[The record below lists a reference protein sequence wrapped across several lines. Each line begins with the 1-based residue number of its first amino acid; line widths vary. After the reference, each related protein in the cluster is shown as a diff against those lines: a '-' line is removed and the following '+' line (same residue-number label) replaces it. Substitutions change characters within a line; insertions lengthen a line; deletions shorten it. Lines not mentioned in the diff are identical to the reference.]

1 MTEKNEMT
9 SSKHIAGIIPVSK
22 VKTDLNLVWHPSMMP
37 IENDFYAIQRS
48 IVECSYMGC
57 KTIWVVCDETIAP
70 LLKKVCGDFVLS
82 LTQHE
87 RAKFA
92 RFSNEMKRHVPIFY
106 VPISYKHMNKKGLGV
121 SVMEGVYAS
130 YTISQKFS
138 KWIVPYRYYV
148 STPYGVYY
156 PRNVTVRAVVR
167 DNESMFLT
175 HNGESA
181 LTGANLGFSFSAR
194 QFKHC
199 SYLFKRMDVK
209 TDYTLDKVFGDAIM
223 YENSE
228 SYELDYYK
236 DISTWDG
243 YRSYMS
249 EPLRLNND
257 WKYCFENAFKKEE
270 RKLD

>member
-22 VKTDLNLVWHPSMMP
+22 VETDMNLVLHPSMLP
-37 IENDFYAIQRS
+37 IDSDFYAIQRS

-57 KTIWVVCDETIAP
+57 KTIWVVCDESIAP

-92 RFSNEMKRHVPIFY
+92 NFSSELKRHVPIFY
-106 VPISYKHMNKKGLGV
+106 VPVSYKHMNKKGLGV

-130 YTISQKFS
+130 YTVSDKLS
-138 KWIVPYRYYV
+138 KWVTPYRYYV
-148 STPYGVYY
+148 SMPYGAYH
-156 PRNVTVRAVVR
+156 PKNVDVRSIVKN
-167 DNESMFLT
+167 NESMFLT
-175 HNGESA
+175 HDGESA
-181 LTGANLGFSFSAR
+181 LTGANLGFSFSVR

-209 TDYTLDKVFGDAIM
+209 TNYTLDKVFGDAIM